1 MGGLLIYA
9 DTVMGVMSDSNEPDA
24 TPRAGG
30 LRNLG
35 SRTIAIAVAAALVAA
50 LAAALVASLVL
61 DDGSDV
67 AAPVGQTE
75 LTPVTGTTPDQ
86 LFTVGLIDPD
96 GNTSTL
102 EDHVVDRPL
111 LVNLW
116 ARSCAPCIKEMPW
129 LEAVAKTTPQID
141 VLGVNVQDN
150 LTDAK
155 AMAEQ
160 TGITYPWA
168 RDTDGEMLVAA
179 EANGLP
185 YSLLIDTDGTLLAT
199 KLGAFSSQEDIE
211 QWIAAGL

>member
-1 MGGLLIYA
+1 MGDLLVGA
-9 DTVMGVMSDSNEPDA
+9 DTVVGVMSDSNEPDSKPK
-24 TPRAGG
+24 TGG

-35 SRTIAIAVAAALVAA
+35 TRTIAIAVAVALVAA
-50 LAAALVASLVL
+50 LATALVASLVL
-61 DDGSDV
+61 DDGPDA
-67 AAPVGQTE
+67 AAPAGQTE
-75 LTPVTGTTPDQ
+75 LTPMTDIEPDQ
-86 LFTVGLIDPD
+86 LFTVGLVDPD

-129 LEAVAKTTPQID
+129 LQAVATTTPQID

-185 YSLLIDTDGTLLAT
+185 YSLLIDTDGTVLAT

-211 QWIAAGL
+211 QWIAANL